1 MIDNENAIDGAADR
15 LALLIGR
22 LLAGAEVAL
31 AAGEHKQAQTIAED
45 VLTVDPDNERAN
57 EIVSMATERTRSPLG
72 VRALLTVLFSDLVDS
87 TPMADDH
94 EPEVIRDVFALY
106 REKSEKAIH
115 RFGGQIVKFLGDGV
129 VASFGY
135 PQTHEDDARRGV
147 LAGLAL
153 VEGMKD
159 ARDVA
164 LERHGVDMQVRV
176 GIHTGLVVVSDLTG
190 VDVTEKDSIVG
201 VTPNL
206 AARLQSEAEPG
217 MVVVSDVT
225 QHLVESDFHL
235 TSLGFRN
242 LKGIS
247 RRVEVFEV
255 ASERNTLE
263 RLSSERYRRAPLH
276 GHRDAITSLSDGWNQ
291 AATGHAS
298 VNMMLMGEAGIGKS
312 RLVAHL
318 RDNVADN
325 VDLLDLGC
333 LPYYSNSALWPVG
346 RLMERSLN
354 MANER
359 NPSARLEILEQHLG
373 LLRLDPAELVPF
385 LAPLVGVKNPDGYT
399 PPELDPSALLQA
411 VLTAVVDLLRALSHD
426 RPTLVIAEDTHWADP
441 STVGLL
447 AMLCDA
453 TLPQTM
459 VVMTSRPPAHRELLD
474 VATTIS
480 LDHLDQSDV
489 RAMVADLAGDDQ
501 LPDDTVDSIVARSEG
516 VPLAVEELTRA
527 ALNPSTE
534 ASFPVK
540 LQELFT
546 SRLEET
552 GVDLPLAQIAAT
564 LGNVFDTEALAR
576 LVKNPARL
584 AQRLQ
589 SLVERDIIEKSH
601 SGGYRFVHS
610 LLRDAAYE
618 TQIMGERR
626 QAHADIAIILD
637 ETGEDQAVIAHHYDL
652 AGDVGQAI
660 TRYMAALQ
668 DAQARGAHPEATR
681 LAGRALEL
689 VATIPDG
696 PEHSMTE
703 LGLLMLRGLSV
714 ASMRGYA
721 APEVEHDYRR
731 AVAISEDLQDAPE
744 TMPAAMALW
753 SFYLVN
759 GDVATAATL
768 ASRLQARVFDGS
780 GAWFAPEVAGCIG
793 WQRVFEGDLVPAAT
807 AFRQSVEGFE
817 QRPDDQKISEYW
829 PLPNDPIAVVLIG
842 QAVVSLLTGDT
853 AAATEAETLAIARAE
868 EVPFPRGPFSM
879 AFVKVYMAWLRFI
892 TGDREAAAALGFEVI
907 GIGQQHGYAY
917 WMALGSIY
925 SGITEQQDVASFS
938 ASMEMLRSIGHE
950 AFRASYLN
958 YLAVLQADAGDLDGA
973 LATLNEGLLVI
984 EKSGERLHLPALL
997 RTNAMLSIRAGRDVD
1012 LAVADLRQSVSVA
1025 AEQGN
1030 AMNVLRSSLAIA
1042 ELDPDLRPSEWSTM
1056 LEKAAAMVPEH
1067 TDWKDLVRA
1076 NQLLNS

>member
-1 MIDNENAIDGAADR
+1 
-15 LALLIGR
+15 
-22 LLAGAEVAL
+22 
-31 AAGEHKQAQTIAED
+31 
-45 VLTVDPDNERAN
+45 
-57 EIVSMATERTRSPLG
+57 
-72 VRALLTVLFSDLVDS
+72 
-87 TPMADDH
+87 
-94 EPEVIRDVFALY
+94 
-106 REKSEKAIH
+106 
-115 RFGGQIVKFLGDGV
+115 
-129 VASFGY
+129 
-135 PQTHEDDARRGV
+135 
-147 LAGLAL
+147 
-153 VEGMKD
+153 
-159 ARDVA
+159 
-164 LERHGVDMQVRV
+164 
-176 GIHTGLVVVSDLTG
+176 
-190 VDVTEKDSIVG
+190 VTEKDSIVG

-235 TSLGFRN
+235 ASVGFRN

-247 RRVEVFEV
+247 RPVEVFAV
-255 ASERNTLE
+255 TSERNTLE
-263 RLSSERYRRAPLH
+263 RLSSERYRRASLH
-276 GHRDAITSLSDGWNQ
+276 GHGDAIASLSEGWSQ

-312 RLVAHL
+312 RLAAHL
-318 RDNVADN
+318 RDAVA
-325 VDLLDLGC
+325 VQEADLLDLGC
-333 LPYYSNSALWPVG
+333 FPYYTNSALWPVG
-346 RLMERSLN
+346 RLLERQLDIRG
-354 MANER
+354 ER
-359 NPSARLEILEQHLG
+359 DPAARVSALERHLQDLG
-373 LLRLDPAELVPF
+373 LDSDSVVPF
-385 LAPLVGVKNPDGYT
+385 LAPLIGVNKPPGYAL
-399 PPELDPSALLQA
+399 PELDPTALLQA
-411 VLTAVVDLLRALSHD
+411 VLTAVTAWIRALSHD

-447 AMLCDA
+447 SMLCDA
-453 TLPQTM
+453 ALPQTM
-459 VVMTSRPPAHRELLD
+459 VLMTSRPPARRELLD
-474 VATTIS
+474 AATTIP

-489 RAMVADLAGDDQ
+489 RAMIADLAGDDQ
-501 LPDDTVDSIVARSEG
+501 LADDVVDSIVARSEG

-527 ALNPSTE
+527 ALNPTSE
-534 ASFPVK
+534 ARFPVK

-552 GVDLPLAQIAAT
+552 GVDLPLAQLAAT

-589 SLVERDIIEKSH
+589 SLVEQDIIEKAH

-626 QAHADIAIILD
+626 QAHADIATILD
-637 ETGEDQAVIAHHYDL
+637 QTGEDQAVIAHHFDL
-652 AGDVGQAI
+652 AGDIGQAI
-660 TRYMAALQ
+660 ARYITALQ
-668 DAQARGAHPEATR
+668 DAQARGAHTEAIT
-681 LAGRALEL
+681 LASRALEL

-731 AVAISEDLQDAPE
+731 AVAISEELQDAPE
-744 TMPAAMALW
+744 TMPAAIALW

-759 GDVATAATL
+759 GDVGTAATL
-768 ASRLQARVFDGS
+768 AGRLQARVFDGS

-793 WQRVFEGDLVPAAT
+793 WQRVFEGELVPAAT

-829 PLPNDPIAVVLIG
+829 PLPNDPIAVMLIG
-842 QAVVSLLTGDT
+842 QAVVSLLTGDA
-853 AAATEAETLAIARAE
+853 AAATEAETLAIARAG

-892 TGDREAAAALGFEVI
+892 SGDREAAAALGSEVV

-925 SGITEQQDVASFS
+925 SGINEQQDVAAFS
-938 ASMEMLRSIGHE
+938 SSIEMLRSIGHE

-973 LATLNEGLLVI
+973 LSTLNEGLLVI

-997 RTNAMLSIRAGRDVD
+997 RTNAMLSIRAGRDLD
-1012 LAVADLRQSVSVA
+1012 LAVADLRQSVAVSV
-1025 AEQGN
+1025 EQGN
-1030 AMNVLRSSLAIA
+1030 AMSVLRSSLAIA
-1042 ELDPDLRPSEWSTM
+1042 ELDPGLRPPDWSTM
-1056 LEKAAAMVPEH
+1056 LEKATAMISEH
-1067 TDWKDLVRA
+1067 TDWIDLLRA